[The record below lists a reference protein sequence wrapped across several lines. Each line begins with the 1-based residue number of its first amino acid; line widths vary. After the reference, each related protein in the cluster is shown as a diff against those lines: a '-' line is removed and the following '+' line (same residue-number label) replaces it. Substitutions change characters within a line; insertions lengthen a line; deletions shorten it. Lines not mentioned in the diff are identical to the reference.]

1 MLRQLLPWPLLRAA
15 PIADLSCGHEV
26 SASSPFCVKQLTYF
40 QTDFGQTAPTSM
52 WDSYGTGMKAMTS
65 ADRSICLFCGT
76 GSVVERNEEIA
87 FRQWSDKG
95 YIRSR
100 VAIPIAVCDQCDAR
114 YSLDPE
120 IDKILDDAFQREYDK
135 RCSAPPRCRNTQGH
149 IKDSADVRSQGAK
162 V

>member
-1 MLRQLLPWPLLRAA
+1 MGPG
-15 PIADLSCGHEV
+15 I
-26 SASSPFCVKQLTYF
+26 KT
-40 QTDFGQTAPTSM
+40 
-52 WDSYGTGMKAMTS
+52 MTS
-65 ADRSICLFCGT
+65 ADPTICLFCGT

-100 VAIPIAVCDQCDAR
+100 VAIPIAVCNQCDAR

-135 RCSAPPRCRNTQGH
+135 RCSAPPRCRNHQGL
-149 IKDSADVRSQGAK
+149 IKDSADVGPPGAK
-162 V
+162 A